1 VQTTAERLDDTAPA
15 APIGTVLKDQGVIT
29 DLALYRA
36 LARQRQVP
44 RRLGDILR
52 LNGALDSGAL
62 TRGLAAQAGILAI
75 DLDQLPADP
84 QASAGRDP
92 RRMLRL
98 GFLPWRRMNGK
109 LVCAL
114 ADPADIAHL
123 RATMPDAARH
133 LAFVLADRAQIEAEI
148 ARLFATDLARAA
160 RSRCPRALSCR
171 AWAGG
176 RARLRLGLVA
186 AALTATVV
194 QAPMALLLAVLVWI
208 TLVNALTTLVRG
220 FALVDSFRRSDTP
233 PAGENIIPLH
243 APDARP
249 VISLLIPLYRESGT
263 LQHLIDALDRS
274 TYPKE
279 LLDVIFICEPDDPV
293 TPLTL
298 ARIVPPPWCRVLT
311 APDDTLR
318 TKPRA
323 LNYALDFARGD
334 IVGIYDA
341 EDRPEPGQLAAI
353 AAQFAAAPPQVGALQ
368 GHLDFYNSRRNW
380 LSRCFSIEYAIWF
393 RVLLRGMQR
402 LGMPLPLGGTTVF
415 FRRGAL
421 EAVGAW
427 DAHNVTEDADLGMR
441 LARRGYRTEVAA
453 TTTWEEAN
461 FRTLPWIRQ
470 RARWLKG
477 YAMTWTTHM
486 RRPAALWRD
495 LGPAGFLGFQVL
507 LLGGLTAYLATPLF
521 WCLWLGYWGFDLAL
535 FDRGTPALWGGFFAS
550 MLIGQTVMLSVAA
563 RAVWA
568 RGRRHLL
575 ATIPILAL
583 YWPLGAIAAYRA
595 VLEIFTRPFYWDKTE
610 HGL

>member
-1 VQTTAERLDDTAPA
+1 MQTTAERLDDTPPA
-15 APIGTVLKDQGVIT
+15 SQLGTVLRQQGVIT
-29 DLALYRA
+29 DLALHRA
-36 LARQRQVP
+36 LARQRRIPQRV
-44 RRLGDILR
+44 GEILR
-52 LNGALDSGAL
+52 LNGALDGAAL
-62 TRGLAAQAGILAI
+62 ARGLAAQAGLLAV
-75 DLDQLPADP
+75 DLDLLPADP
-84 QASAGRDP
+84 RASADQDP
-92 RRMLRL
+92 RLLLRL
-98 GFLPWRRMNGK
+98 GFLPWRRMQGK

-114 ADPADIAHL
+114 ADPADIAHI
-123 RATMPDAARH
+123 RATVPDAAEH

-148 ARLFATDLARAA
+148 ARLFAPALARAA
-160 RSRCPRALSCR
+160 RSSCPRSLSCR
-171 AWAGG
+171 AWAGK
-176 RARLRLGLVA
+176 RARLRLALVA
-186 AALTATVV
+186 GGLLAAVAL
-194 QAPMALLLAVLVWI
+194 APTALLLAALVWI
-208 TLVNALTTLVRG
+208 TVVNALTTLVRG
-220 FALVDSFRRSDTP
+220 FALFDSFRSADTTP
-233 PAGENIIPLH
+233 GGDNIIPLQ
-243 APDARP
+243 APATRP
-249 VISLLIPLYRESGT
+249 VITLLIPLYRESGT
-263 LQHLIDALDRS
+263 LQHLIDALDRN

-298 ARIVPPPWCRVLT
+298 ARIAPPPWCRVLT
-311 APDDTLR
+311 APDDALR

-334 IVGIYDA
+334 IIGIYDA

-353 AAQFAAAPPQVGALQ
+353 AAQFAAAPPEVGALQ

-402 LGMPLPLGGTTVF
+402 LGIPLPLGGTTVF
-415 FRRGAL
+415 FRRRAL

-441 LARRGYRTEVAA
+441 LARCGYRTELAA

-461 FRTLPWIRQ
+461 FRPRPWIRQ

-495 LGPAGFLGFQVL
+495 LGPVGFLGFQVL

-521 WCLWLGYWGFDLAL
+521 WFLWLGYWGYDLAL
-535 FDRGTPALWGGFFAS
+535 FDHGTPALWTGFFAS
-550 MLIGQTVMLSVAA
+550 MLIGQAVMLSVAA

-568 RGRRHLL
+568 RQRRHLL

-583 YWPLGAIAAYRA
+583 YWPLGALAAYRA

-610 HGL
+610 HGI